1 MCERVFKPCLS
12 LVRESVMITEFSAR
26 DFTPESTLRRVR
38 ATIRQYENVK
48 TKLRRCLDGLKL
60 KIKVVKHGHVFRFYI
75 RASNQ
80 QNRLGFWF
88 PMGLAE
94 GRLEPNRVPPNG
106 QRTCMFYVR
115 RQHGQGN
122 RELELRHVGSRLYV
136 FYPGPLD
143 ANMDGCL
150 SDIMA
155 EICRTA

>member
-1 MCERVFKPCLS
+1 
-12 LVRESVMITEFSAR
+12 MITEFSAR

-38 ATIRQYENVK
+38 ATIRQYGNVK
-48 TKLRRCLDGLKL
+48 TKLGRLYEGLKL
-60 KIKVVKHGHVFRFYI
+60 KIKVFKHGHVFRFYI

-115 RQHGQGN
+115 RQVWHEDGD
-122 RELELRHVGSRLYV
+122 REIELRHVGPRLYV

-143 ANMDGCL
+143 VDTYGTL
-150 SDIMA
+150 SDIMV
-155 EICRTA
+155 EICRA